1 MTIMTGSAVFWI
13 LAAMGLAAIVVYFG
27 RLFDLRRSQIDYQDF
42 LKGVINVLDAGNVN
56 EALAVCEDTGVPVSN
71 VIATA
76 IRNRDASEA
85 VLRDAVNSHGRAEA
99 ARLDRRL
106 AALAIIAQVAP
117 LVGLFGTVIGFVR
130 TVMFVNMQ
138 ELVSR
143 AELLDASMDALLCTA
158 MGLVVAIIVTVMY
171 GSLRVRLERTVV
183 ELETAASQI
192 VGYLSDRMGK
202 AGDK

>member
-130 TVMFVNMQ
+130 TVMFVNVQ

-192 VGYLSDRMGK
+192 VGYLSDRTGK

>member
-42 LKGVINVLDAGNVN
+42 LKGVINVLDAGNVD

-130 TVMFVNMQ
+130 TVMSVNMQ

-183 ELETAASQI
+183 ELEAAASQI
-192 VGYLSDRMGK
+192 VGYLSDRTGK
-202 AGDK
+202 AAGK

>member
-99 ARLDRRL
+99 ARLDRLL

-143 AELLDASMDALLCTA
+143 AELLDASMDALFCTA

-192 VGYLSDRMGK
+192 VGYLSDRTGK

>member
-1 MTIMTGSAVFWI
+1 MTMMTGSAVFWI
-13 LAAMGLAAIVVYFG
+13 LSAMGGAAVVVYFE
-27 RLFDLRRSQIDYQDF
+27 RLFDLRRSQIDHQDF
-42 LKGVINVLDAGNVN
+42 LKGVVNVLDAGNVA
-56 EALAVCEDTGVPVSN
+56 EALAVCEDTGAPVSN

-76 IRNRDASEA
+76 IRNRDASPE

-130 TVMFVNMQ
+130 TVTTVNAQ

-143 AELLDASMDALLCTA
+143 AELLDASMESLVCTA
-158 MGLVVAIIVTVMY
+158 MGLAVSIVVSVLY

-183 ELETAASQI
+183 ELEAAASQI
-192 VGYLSDRMGK
+192 VGYLSDRSGK
-202 AGDK
+202 AGAE

>member
-56 EALAVCEDTGVPVSN
+56 EARAVCEDTGVPVSN

-192 VGYLSDRMGK
+192 VGYLSDRTGK